1 MQMAKEKFRAAVTK
15 YRDEPEMKEVIK
27 GDLSFEFD

>member
-1 MQMAKEKFRAAVTK
+1 MQMAKEKFWAAVAK

-27 GDLSFEFD
+27 GDLSFELD